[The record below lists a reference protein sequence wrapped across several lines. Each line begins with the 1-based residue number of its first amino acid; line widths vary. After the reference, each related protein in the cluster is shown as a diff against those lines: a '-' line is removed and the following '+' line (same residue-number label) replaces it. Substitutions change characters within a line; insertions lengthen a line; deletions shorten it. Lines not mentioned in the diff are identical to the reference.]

1 MNISYHDEIGM
12 ADNKWCNKGT
22 YHWDPFICTSWPVF
36 LQKLLISLE
45 PMNHSLNLLQGVPK
59 KIRQIKCH
67 FTPFLLPPVVNT
79 NSAIEPKCCRDT
91 TQCYGDLWLGVGVKT
106 TQTYDKSVSQ
116 IWWHTAFKLPDILN
130 IYSSLQLVNVL
141 YMLWMCTYNEMIR
154 YKC

>member
-45 PMNHSLNLLQGVPK
+45 PMNHSLNLIQGFPK
-59 KIRQIKCH
+59 KIRQMKCH

-79 NSAIEPKCCRDT
+79 NSAFDSA
-91 TQCYGDLWLGVGVKT
+91 WLGVVVKT
-106 TQTYDKSVSQ
+106 TQTYDKAVSQ
-116 IWWHTAFKLPDILN
+116 IWWHTAFKLPDTPN

-141 YMLWMCTYNEMIR
+141 YMLWKCTYNEMIR